1 MTTADPGLPEAFAAA
16 TRRGATAREVLRA
29 GAVFILLAAMLV
41 GFTVAQ
47 PAFIGINNLMSILQ
61 AVSVVAILGTGVTV
75 TLAVGG
81 FDLSIGAV
89 AASSVMA

>member
-61 AVSVVAILGTGVTV
+61 AVSVVAILGT
-75 TLAVGG
+75 
-81 FDLSIGAV
+81 
-89 AASSVMA
+89 